1 MEAEFKQLEK
11 KIKLLIQRVRELE
24 TERDKLQAEIGE
36 LEQLRVAAARR
47 IDGILD
53 RLEEPE

>member
-1 MEAEFKQLEK
+1 MEVEFKQLEK
-11 KIKLLIQRVRELE
+11 KIARLIQRVRELE
-24 TERDKLQAEIGE
+24 KERVKLQTEINE
-36 LEQLRVAAARR
+36 LEQLQETAARR

>member
-1 MEAEFKQLEK
+1 MEVEFKQLEG
-11 KIKLLIQRVRELE
+11 KIARLIQRVRELE
-24 TERDKLQAEIGE
+24 TERVKLQTKISE
-36 LEQLRVAAARR
+36 LEQLQETAARR

>member
-11 KIKLLIQRVRELE
+11 KIARLIQRVRELE
-24 TERDKLQAEIGE
+24 TERAKLQAEIGE
-36 LEQLRVAAARR
+36 LEQLRKAAAAR
-47 IDGILD
+47 INGILD

>member
-11 KIKLLIQRVRELE
+11 KIARLIQRVRELE
-24 TERDKLQAEIGE
+24 TEHAKLQAEIDE
-36 LEQLRVAAARR
+36 LEQLRKAAAARVN
-47 IDGILD
+47 GILD